1 MIRSRALVA
10 ALVMCAASVVSD
22 AAASSRA
29 AAQDRM
35 PDSAFALDSRVVQV
49 VSGGSWTKGDSSG
62 QYRIIVRSDGI
73 DTVHYTTV
81 VQWMVRRGLG
91 QELTL
96 VHSVDVRTVAKRWF
110 YMLDPELRLRGDRW
124 LLIVNAAE
132 APLRTASHRPQFVLG
147 PPGQIR
153 PR

>member
-1 MIRSRALVA
+1 MLVVWMAAASVAWDAAAASRALA
-10 ALVMCAASVVSD
+10 QAGNTDSALV
-22 AAASSRA
+22 
-29 AAQDRM
+29 
-35 PDSAFALDSRVVQV
+35 LDTRVVQV
-49 VSGGSWTKGDSSG
+49 VSGGAWTKGDSSG

-96 VHSVDVRTVAKRWF
+96 VHSVDIRTVAKRWF
-110 YMLDPELRLRGDRW
+110 SVLDPELRLRGDRW
-124 LLIVNAAE
+124 LLIVDAAE
-132 APLRTASHRPQFVLG
+132 APLRTATHRPQFVLG